1 MLTLNKV
8 KVASEMFVEAHARYA
23 TARRDI
29 DYITS
34 IMLSGAV
41 IGVIGPLLKEQGGR
55 TTHELLVAIANAISS
70 PGDAPAY
77 EGMFRTVYNGL
88 KHAGND
94 KQKQKVRASDDLEI
108 RTNLPLEAA
117 RLLDAAKNDF
127 RNIEVSAEVRQGLSP
142 EFIQLLEAEE
152 DYT

>member
-1 MLTLNKV
+1 MRTLNKV

-23 TARRDI
+23 TARREM
-29 DYITS
+29 DYIAS

-55 TTHELLVAIANAISS
+55 TTHELLARIENSISS
-70 PGDAPAY
+70 PGDPPAH

-94 KQKQKVRASDDLEI
+94 RQKVRASDDLEI

-142 EFIQLLEAEE
+142 EFIQLLEAED